1 MPIDYGTY
9 PDYLWTYRFSYS
21 HRIASK
27 EYRWAPS
34 QSTWADFSYSNYKS
48 QWVSMRI
55 TLSGNNIYYFVNG
68 DLVGA
73 GAFTKPAADKF
84 YIKSSG
90 TVYLDEL
97 RVTTGSLS
105 STNAYNPSNAP
116 YDTNKVL
123 ALPDKLSAN
132 TIYVQNNTPVTICR
146 VGGVRPSNPSEGFF
160 YIPLYEDYTG
170 GQPQIYTGNNW
181 VNVTAMVYDGSVLKN
196 AQGFKFSPVGGS
208 PDVDMDAKPERPVK
222 PGADVD
228 PETCSHD
235 WKETDRTE
243 ATCST
248 PGKIEYTCS
257 KCAKTKSEP
266 LEKPPHTWEIKQSV
280 QTSYDENGSVL
291 TQGFTI
297 YRCSVCGEEYKSTT
311 GFPPGGGKDEEKEG
325 FLSWLLGKIGEVF
338 GAIGNGVIS
347 LLQAAI
353 GKVLDGLIELVNM
366 VFEKLSQLV
375 DLFGSF
381 GDALGVLWTWLP
393 PEIMLVL
400 VAGVTVFVFVAL
412 LKFFMK

>member
-1 MPIDYGTY
+1 
-9 PDYLWTYRFSYS
+9 
-21 HRIASK
+21 
-27 EYRWAPS
+27 
-34 QSTWADFSYSNYKS
+34 
-48 QWVSMRI
+48 MRV

-208 PDVDMDAKPERPVK
+208 PDMDMDAKPERPVK

-266 LEKPPHTWEIKQSV
+266 IEKPPHTWEIKQSV

-366 VFEKLSQLV
+366 VFDKLSQLV